1 VFQSLAQLHVGDE
14 RTILFWR
21 DKWIN
26 GRKVEDIA
34 PEIAA
39 LVPNR
44 RRSTRKVADALLN
57 NSWISDMTGDPSVEG
72 WVQSIKLWEE
82 IDLVET
88 YANVPDMI
96 SWK

>member
-1 VFQSLAQLHVGDE
+1 
-14 RTILFWR
+14 
-21 DKWIN
+21 
-26 GRKVEDIA
+26 VEDIA

-44 RRSTRKVADALLN
+44 RRNTWKVADALLN
-57 NSWISDMTGDPSVEG
+57 NNWISDMMGDPSVEG